1 MYNLIYH
8 IKETAA
14 IVDAWEQ
21 SLKQTY
27 QEKLHN
33 KKLHNFKPLRH
44 ITTIIK

>member
-8 IKETAA
+8 IETAA

-21 SLKQTY
+21 GLKQTY

-33 KKLHNFKPLRH
+33 KELHNFKTSRH
-44 ITTIIK
+44 IITIMK